1 MVELRSLAA
10 DLHRILGKRTHP
22 PSQGDILLL
31 SRERLQTISGDA
43 EKIDDKRDIYLV
55 ERLLTTRDW
64 WAPVPSTEAAV
75 PRIALFAIKGG
86 VGRSTTAA
94 VLAWH
99 LASQGQ
105 KVLLV
110 DLDLE
115 SPGLSAALL
124 DTGLQPDFGV
134 TDWLVE
140 DLVEQGD
147 DIVKRMVGLPIWARD
162 LDGHVHVVP
171 AHGRK
176 PGNYL
181 AKLGRAYMYG
191 PEAWTSR
198 LERMLESLQTEHRPT
213 VVVIE
218 SRSGLHD
225 AAAVAVTHL
234 NAHVLLFGTD
244 SESTWMDYRILF
256 EHWRDHGFAEAV
268 RDRLSVVSSLTP
280 ATYTAAYLKGFRE
293 HAWNLF
299 RDNLYD
305 DVPSDCQA
313 ADDAFSF
320 DRDDD
325 EAPHSPWP
333 IHWTRGFAAG
343 ASLRDIESL
352 PIEVS
357 YSHFLERFDSHFRHF
372 LDDQT

>member
-1 MVELRSLAA
+1 MVELRSLAT
-10 DLHRILGKRTHP
+10 DLHGILGKRTHP

-31 SRERLQTISGDA
+31 SEERLQTISGDA
-43 EKIDDKRDIYLV
+43 EKIDDERDIYLV

-64 WAPVPSTEAAV
+64 WVAGPSTTAAV

-94 VLAWH
+94 ILARH
-99 LASQGQ
+99 LASKGQ
-105 KVLLV
+105 QVLLV

-124 DTGLQPDFGV
+124 DTELPDFGV

-147 DIVKRMVGLPIWARD
+147 DIVRRMAGLPTWARD

-171 AHGRK
+171 AHGRE

-191 PEAWTSR
+191 PEPWTSR
-198 LERMLESLQTEHRPT
+198 LDRMLESLQTALSPT
-213 VVVIE
+213 VVVME

-225 AAAVAVTHL
+225 AAAAAVTHL

-244 SESTWMDYRILF
+244 SDSTWLDYDILF
-256 EHWRDHGFAEAV
+256 RHWRDHDLAEAV
-268 RDRLSVVSSLTP
+268 RHRLSVVSSLTP
-280 ATYTAAYLKGFRE
+280 ETQTVSYLQRFRE
-293 HAWNLF
+293 NAWDLF

-305 DVPSDCQA
+305 DVSSDCQA

-325 EAPHSPWP
+325 DAPHSPWP
-333 IHWTRGFAAG
+333 IHWTRGLAAG

-352 PIEVS
+352 PIDVS
-357 YSHFLERFDSHFRHF
+357 YSHFLERFDSHFRH
-372 LDDQT
+372 LLNDQT